1 MFDMHYDLLTKLY
14 MCYKDNDFTFIEN
27 WVKNYN

>member
-1 MFDMHYDLLTKLY
+1 MFDMHYDLLTKIY

-27 WVKNYN
+27 CVKKL